1 MAKNKPVDLRKKA
14 EEKFRVK
21 TEEQNNLSSID
32 LNHLTQELQIHKIE
46 LEMQNE
52 ELKRAQRE
60 LEKYSEKALSNG
72 HRQNEFLGSI
82 LEHSNQPFGVGYTDG
97 RLGLVNKA
105 FEELTGYTRDELRQI
120 DWSAT
125 LTPPEWRE
133 SERIKLDELLRTRQP
148 VRYEKEYVRKDG
160 SRVPIELLVHLIT
173 DPSGNPEYFYS
184 FITDITERKRAEE
197 AIRRQ
202 AELLWLSF
210 DAIIVWQLDGT
221 IESWNRGAE
230 ELYGFTES
238 EAIGRVT
245 HELLQ
250 TIHPIPWSQI
260 KSILIKHR
268 IWEGEPRHRTK
279 DGQEVIVS
287 ARHQLIYS
295 ADGIAHVM
303 ESNRDITER
312 KRVEAEISRMASI
325 LDETQS
331 LAHVG
336 GWELDLIANKLFWTD
351 ETYIIHDTTRSSYT
365 PTVETAIAFYTP
377 VSVPVISAAVHDAI
391 EQGKE
396 FFLDLELITA
406 KGRLIWVEV
415 SGKVMRE
422 GGRSVKVFGAVKDI
436 TERKILEEALR
447 KSNAELEVRVLQR
460 TAELSVINEELLAEI
475 EERKQAESRIS
486 RLNRLYSVLSK
497 VNEAI
502 VHIRTPKDLYESVC
516 RIAVEDGL
524 FKMAWIGLLDRDTR
538 LVNPVASYGDGGGY
552 LKDIKICA
560 DDVPEGRG
568 PTGKA
573 VFKDRYSI
581 SSDIEND
588 PRMLP
593 WKDKLLLRGL
603 RSSAAFPLHASS
615 RIIGALT
622 VYSSEPQFFTDEE
635 IHLFLSLT
643 DDVAFALDA
652 MSTEE
657 KRIEAEEALR
667 RINEDLE
674 KRVVARTADLEV
686 VNKELEAFS
695 YSVSHDL
702 RAPLRHMSGFVELL
716 QKKLG
721 DQQDEKIYK
730 YTTVIAKSSKKMG
743 MLIDDLLAF
752 SKIGRIDLKKRK
764 VSLNTLVRGV
774 VREIKDAAK
783 GRDIFWEIDELPDV
797 YGDQSL
803 LRMVIVNLV
812 SNAVKYTNT
821 RSKIVIQIGCK
832 DEGSEIICSIK
843 DNGVGFDMKHAA
855 KLFGVFQR
863 LHTEDEF
870 EGTGIGLAN
879 VKRIISRHGG
889 RVWAEGAVGQ
899 GATFYFTLP
908 KDKVYK

>member
-1 MAKNKPVDLRKKA
+1 MSKNKPVDLRKKA
-14 EEKFRVK
+14 
-21 TEEQNNLSSID
+21 D
-32 LNHLTQELQIHKIE
+32 
-46 LEMQNE
+46 
-52 ELKRAQRE
+52 
-60 LEKYSEKALSNG
+60 
-72 HRQNEFLGSI
+72 
-82 LEHSNQPFGVGYTDG
+82 
-97 RLGLVNKA
+97 
-105 FEELTGYTRDELRQI
+105 
-120 DWSAT
+120 
-125 LTPPEWRE
+125 
-133 SERIKLDELLRTRQP
+133 
-148 VRYEKEYVRKDG
+148 
-160 SRVPIELLVHLIT
+160 
-173 DPSGNPEYFYS
+173 
-184 FITDITERKRAEE
+184 
-197 AIRRQ
+197 
-202 AELLWLSF
+202 
-210 DAIIVWQLDGT
+210 
-221 IESWNRGAE
+221 
-230 ELYGFTES
+230 
-238 EAIGRVT
+238 
-245 HELLQ
+245 
-250 TIHPIPWSQI
+250 
-260 KSILIKHR
+260 
-268 IWEGEPRHRTK
+268 
-279 DGQEVIVS
+279 
-287 ARHQLIYS
+287 
-295 ADGIAHVM
+295 
-303 ESNRDITER
+303 RDITER
-312 KRVEAEISRMASI
+312 KRVETEISRLASI

-351 ETYIIHDTTRSSYT
+351 ETYRIHDTTRSDYT
-365 PTVETAIAFYTP
+365 PTVETAIAFYAP
-377 VSVPVISAAVHDAI
+377 ASVPVISAAVHDAI
-391 EQGKE
+391 QQEKE

-422 GGRSVKVFGAVKDI
+422 GGRSVKLFGAIKDI
-436 TERKILEEALR
+436 TERKTLEEAL
-447 KSNAELEVRVLQR
+447 KKANAELECRVLER
-460 TAELSVINEELLAEI
+460 TAKLSVTNEALLAQI
-475 EERKQAESRIS
+475 KERKQAESRIS

-524 FKMAWIGLLDRDTR
+524 FKMAWIGLLDMDTR
-538 LVNPVASYGDGGGY
+538 LVEPVASYGDSDGY
-552 LKDIKICA
+552 LKDIKIYA

-573 VFKDRYSI
+573 VFEDRYSI

-593 WKDKLLLRGL
+593 WKDKLLRRGL
-603 RSSAAFPLHASS
+603 RCSAAFPIHTSS
-615 RIIGALT
+615 GILGALT
-622 VYSSEPQFFTDEE
+622 AYSEDPQFFTDEE

-657 KRIEAEEALR
+657 KRLEAEEALR

-674 KRVVARTADLEV
+674 KRVAARTADLEV

-702 RAPLRHMSGFVELL
+702 RAPLRHMWGFVELL

-730 YTTVIAKSSKKMG
+730 YTTAIAKSSKKMG

-752 SKIGRIDLKKRK
+752 SKIGRIELKKRK
-764 VSLNTLVRGV
+764 VSLNPLVRGV
-774 VREIKDAAK
+774 VREIKDEAK

-797 YGDQSL
+797 SGDQSL
-803 LRMVIVNLV
+803 LRMVLVNLV

-908 KDKVYK
+908 KDKVNK